1 MGQLDVR
8 AAIDEW
14 RNADESARAAEHLLR
29 MAWHQYAGK
38 AGTPISPEL
47 IASVAER
54 RNRANAR
61 LSVAL
66 ALLGVT
72 PKTVRAQHPGGE
84 RVEAGKPL

>member
-1 MGQLDVR
+1 MGPPDVR
-8 AAIDEW
+8 TAIDEW

-38 AGTPISPEL
+38 AEAPISPEL

-54 RNRANAR
+54 RSRANAR
-61 LSVAL
+61 LSIAL

-72 PKTVRAQHPGGE
+72 PKMIRKHHPGE
-84 RVEAGKPL
+84 DWAEAGKPV

>member
-1 MGQLDVR
+1 MGPPNVR

-29 MAWHQYAGK
+29 LAWHQYAGK
-38 AGTPISPEL
+38 AEAPIAPEL

-54 RNRANAR
+54 RSRANAR

-72 PKTVRAQHPGGE
+72 PKSIRTHHPGDD
-84 RVEAGKPL
+84 RAEAGKPV